1 VSEEAP
7 PIRVVV
13 VDDHAAVRAG
23 LERLLS
29 RAEGLEPVAAIG
41 DDRRLEHV
49 VAEHDV
55 DVVVLDYDL
64 ERGDGLTACLRVRQ
78 RPRPPAVV
86 IYSGY
91 AGPGIALA
99 AMAAGADALVGKADP
114 VESLLESIRA
124 AARGEATI
132 ESPPWELRDA
142 AFSRLCAEDLAVLA
156 MLLERV
162 RTDDIA
168 ETLRIDRREALR
180 RARRVIGMLRSS
192 RDLVGV

>member
-23 LERLLS
+23 
-29 RAEGLEPVAAIG
+29 
-41 DDRRLEHV
+41 
-49 VAEHDV
+49 
-55 DVVVLDYDL
+55 
-64 ERGDGLTACLRVRQ
+64 
-78 RPRPPAVV
+78 
-86 IYSGY
+86 
-91 AGPGIALA
+91 
-99 AMAAGADALVGKADP
+99 
-114 VESLLESIRA
+114 
-124 AARGEATI
+124 
-132 ESPPWELRDA
+132 
-142 AFSRLCAEDLAVLA
+142 
-156 MLLERV
+156 LERV

>member
-55 DVVVLDYDL
+55 DDAL
-64 ERGDGLTACLRVRQ
+64 ERGDGLTAGLRVRQ